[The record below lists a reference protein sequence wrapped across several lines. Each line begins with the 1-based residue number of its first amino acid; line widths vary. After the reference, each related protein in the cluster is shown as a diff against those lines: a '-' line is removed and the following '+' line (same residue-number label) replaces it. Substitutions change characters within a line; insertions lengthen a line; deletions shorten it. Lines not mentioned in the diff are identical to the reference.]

1 MNIGTTTT
9 PLAFSDYAWIWYT
22 SVIENSK
29 IAEGTKRNYRI
40 IINDHLIP
48 YFKETTLNL
57 ISSQQCQELL
67 DTYIENSWSQGNKV
81 RMTLKRI
88 FEYAAEQKVITDNPA
103 IDTTLP
109 KTKSS
114 ERSCR
119 KLRKSEVRLMYE
131 TYAETGE
138 GLMFIFMY
146 ETGLRPIE
154 VINQQWRNIDLQ
166 NGIMQISNP
175 KNKKR
180 KDEEIILTK
189 FLLDELKAHKRY
201 KRYVFN
207 KLSDDKQ
214 HNEQS
219 IKFAWKK
226 FVRLMQNQSTKPI
239 SYDLSPI
246 LICRQKDK

>member
-88 FEYAAEQKVITDNPA
+88 FEYAA
-103 IDTTLP
+103 
-109 KTKSS
+109 
-114 ERSCR
+114 
-119 KLRKSEVRLMYE
+119 
-131 TYAETGE
+131 
-138 GLMFIFMY
+138 
-146 ETGLRPIE
+146 
-154 VINQQWRNIDLQ
+154 
-166 NGIMQISNP
+166 
-175 KNKKR
+175 
-180 KDEEIILTK
+180 
-189 FLLDELKAHKRY
+189 
-201 KRYVFN
+201 
-207 KLSDDKQ
+207 
-214 HNEQS
+214 
-219 IKFAWKK
+219 
-226 FVRLMQNQSTKPI
+226 
-239 SYDLSPI
+239 
-246 LICRQKDK
+246 